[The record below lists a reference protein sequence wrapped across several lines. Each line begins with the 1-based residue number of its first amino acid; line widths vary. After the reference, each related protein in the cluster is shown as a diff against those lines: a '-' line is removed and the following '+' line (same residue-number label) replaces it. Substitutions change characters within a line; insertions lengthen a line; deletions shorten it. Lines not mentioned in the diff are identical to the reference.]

1 MTEKIVSEAWQVM
14 GSTGHVSA
22 GVGPEMVFTCCG
34 APSASCPILSIGCF
48 DRRHAN
54 RGKIRNLRICDTTEN
69 LEERMTELALG
80 RGNPAQTL
88 TSTSVTMPKD
98 HERKSVRGDWIVGI
112 LEGA

>member
-14 GSTGHVSA
+14 CSTGHVSA
-22 GVGPEMVFTCCG
+22 GMGPGNGLYLLRRPQRLM
-34 APSASCPILSIGCF
+34 SILSIGCF

-54 RGKIRNLRICDTTEN
+54 RGKTRNLRICEAAVN

-88 TSTSVTMPKD
+88 TSTSVTMPA
-98 HERKSVRGDWIVGI
+98 
-112 LEGA
+112 GA